1 MATTTTNN
9 VPQADELIIPS
20 YREAYKQISHR
31 LLMDAI
37 RFSSYSPPEK
47 TETDHDLK
55 STERVQNQAPS
66 REEALIRVIM
76 SLANRDLGL
85 LASLPTILGC
95 EHEAST
101 HEASQF
107 KVLHELIDRRT
118 ADFERMRA
126 EGAVPKSEA
135 EKKGTES
142 GDDDE
147 EE

>member
-1 MATTTTNN
+1 MLQQLQPTGERGNRT
-9 VPQADELIIPS
+9 S
-20 YREAYKQISHR
+20 
-31 LLMDAI
+31 
-37 RFSSYSPPEK
+37 
-47 TETDHDLK
+47 LK
-55 STERVQNQAPS
+55 STERVQNQAPN

-76 SLANRDLGL
+76 SLASLQGLTNLREHMGFVDDIDTADRDLFL

-107 KVLHELIDRRT
+107 KVLQELIDRRT
-118 ADFERMRA
+118 ADFERMKA

-142 GDDDE
+142 GDDE
-147 EE
+147 EVEKA